1 MNIYE
6 MILKRRTI
14 RRFQRKKVPYEV
26 LEKCV
31 NAARLAPSAANL
43 QPCEYLI
50 VDEEDLLNE
59 VFGTLQWAGYI
70 SDGSPPASQR
80 PTAYIMVLINQE
92 VKTKGFEHDVGM
104 AVENIILTALEE
116 GVGSCCFGAVE
127 REELRKRFNI
137 PQKYIINLVIALGY
151 PNESPVEEPF
161 ENSVKY
167 WKDKKGLLHVP
178 KRKLKDILHRNTIS
192 PEHTSAV

>member
-50 VDEEDLLNE
+50 VDEEDLLDE

-80 PTAYIMVLINQE
+80 PTAYIIVLINQD
-92 VKTKGFEHDVGM
+92 VKRKEFEHDVGM
-104 AVENIILTALEE
+104 ALENLILTALEE

-127 REELRKRFNI
+127 REKLRKKFNI
-137 PQKYIINLVIALGY
+137 PKKYIIDLVIALGY
-151 PNESPVEEPF
+151 PHESPVLEPF
-161 ENSVKY
+161 EDSVKY
-167 WKDKKGLLHVP
+167 WKDKKGLLHIP
-178 KRKLKDILHRNTIS
+178 KRKLKDIIHRNVIS
-192 PEHTSAV
+192 PEPTSAI

>member
-14 RRFQRKKVPYEV
+14 RRFQKKKVSYEV

-50 VDEEDLLNE
+50 VDEEDLLDE

-80 PTAYIMVLINQE
+80 PTAYIIVLINQE
-92 VKTKGFEHDVGM
+92 VKRKGFEHDVGM

-116 GVGSCCFGAVE
+116 GVGSCCFGSVD
-127 REELRKRFNI
+127 REKLRKALHI
-137 PQKYIINLVIALGY
+137 PPKYIINLVIALGY
-151 PNESPVEEPF
+151 PNESPVLEPF

-178 KRKLKDILHRNTIS
+178 KRKLKDILHRNVIS

>member
-6 MILKRRTI
+6 VILKRRTI

-50 VDEEDLLNE
+50 VDEENLLDD

-80 PTAYIMVLINQE
+80 LTAYIIVLINQD
-92 VKTKGFEHDVGM
+92 VKRKAFEHDVGM

-116 GVGSCCFGAVE
+116 GVGSCCFGSVD
-127 REELRKRFNI
+127 RGKLRKGLNI
-137 PQKYIINLVIALGY
+137 PKKYIIDLVIALGY
-151 PNESPVEEPF
+151 PNESPVLEPF

-178 KRKLKDILHRNTIS
+178 KRKLKDILHRNVITS
-192 PEHTSAV
+192 EHTSAV

>member
-6 MILKRRTI
+6 TILKRRTI
-14 RRFQRKKVPYEV
+14 RRFQKKKVPYEV

-43 QPCEYLI
+43 QPCEYMI
-50 VDEEDLLNE
+50 VDEEDLLDE

-80 PTAYIMVLINQE
+80 PTAYIIVLINRD
-92 VKTKGFEHDVGM
+92 VKRKGFEHDVGM

-116 GVGSCCFGAVE
+116 EVGSCCFGAVD
-127 REELRKRFNI
+127 REELRKRLNI
-137 PQKYIINLVIALGY
+137 PPKYIIDLVIAFGY

-161 ENSVKY
+161 RDSVKY
-167 WKDKKGLLHVP
+167 WKDKKGVLHVP
-178 KRKLKDILHRNTIS
+178 KRKLKDILHRNVIAS
-192 PEHTSAV
+192 EHTSAI

>member
-43 QPCEYLI
+43 QPCEYMI
-50 VDEEDLLNE
+50 VDEGNLLDD

-80 PTAYIMVLINQE
+80 PTAYIIVLINQD
-92 VKTKGFEHDVGM
+92 VKKKAFEYDVGM

-116 GVGSCCFGAVE
+116 GVGSCCFGSVD
-127 REELRKRFNI
+127 RGKLRKGLNI
-137 PQKYIINLVIALGY
+137 PRKYIIDLVIALGY
-151 PNESPVEEPF
+151 ANESPVLEPF

-178 KRKLKDILHRNTIS
+178 KRKLKHILHRNVIS

>member
-6 MILKRRTI
+6 TILKRRTI
-14 RRFQRKKVPYEV
+14 RRFQGRKVPYEV

-43 QPCEYLI
+43 QPCEYMI
-50 VDEEDLLNE
+50 VDEEDLLDE

-80 PTAYIMVLINQE
+80 PTAYIIVLINRD
-92 VKTKGFEHDVGM
+92 VKRKGFEHDVGM

-116 GVGSCCFGAVE
+116 EVGSCCFGAVD
-127 REELRKRFNI
+127 REKLRKGLHI
-137 PQKYIINLVIALGY
+137 PQKYLIDLVIALGY
-151 PNESPVEEPF
+151 PNESSVLEPF

-167 WKDKKGLLHVP
+167 WKDKKGVLHVP
-178 KRKLKDILHRNTIS
+178 KRKLKDILHRNVIAS
-192 PEHTSAV
+192 EHTSAI

>member
-1 MNIYE
+1 MNIYQ

-50 VDEEDLLNE
+50 VDKEDLLDE

-80 PTAYIMVLINQE
+80 PTAYIIVLINQD
-92 VKTKGFEHDVGM
+92 VKRNGFEYDVGM
-104 AVENIILTALEE
+104 AGENIILTALEE
-116 GVGSCCFGAVE
+116 EVGSCCFGAVD
-127 REELRKRFNI
+127 REELGKRLNI
-137 PQKYIINLVIALGY
+137 PRKYIIDLVIALGY
-151 PNESPVEEPF
+151 PDESPVLEPF

-178 KRKLKDILHRNTIS
+178 KRKLKDILHRNVIS
-192 PEHTSAV
+192 PEPTSAV

>member
-1 MNIYE
+1 MNIYQ

-14 RRFQRKKVPYEV
+14 RRFQKKKVSYEV

-50 VDEEDLLNE
+50 VDEEDLLDE

-92 VKTKGFEHDVGM
+92 VKTKAFEHDVGM
-104 AVENIILTALEE
+104 AVENITLTALEE
-116 GVGSCCFGAVE
+116 GVGSCCFGSVD
-127 REELRKRFNI
+127 REKLRKALHI

-151 PNESPVEEPF
+151 PNESPVLEPF

-178 KRKLKDILHRNTIS
+178 KRKLKDILHRNVIS
-192 PEHTSAV
+192 SEHTSAV

>member
-1 MNIYE
+1 MNIYQ
-6 MILKRRTI
+6 MIIKRRTI
-14 RRFQRKKVPYEV
+14 RRFQRKKVLYEV

-50 VDEEDLLNE
+50 VDKEDLLDE

-70 SDGSPPASQR
+70 SDGSPPPSQR
-80 PTAYIMVLINQE
+80 PTAYIIVLINQE
-92 VKTKGFEHDVGM
+92 VKRKGFEHDVGM

-137 PQKYIINLVIALGY
+137 PPKYIINLVIALGY

-167 WKDKKGLLHVP
+167 WKDKKSLLHVP
-178 KRKLKDILHRNTIS
+178 KRKLKDILHRNVITS
-192 PEHTSAV
+192 EHTSAV